1 MAPVMQSANADST
14 AHVVVHLPP
23 ARLKLIANPVPFAES
38 GNVEPDLR
46 LVRLP
51 APACG
56 HRKSP
61 RNNIP

>member
-38 GNVEPDLR
+38 
-46 LVRLP
+46 
-51 APACG
+51 
-56 HRKSP
+56 
-61 RNNIP
+61 